1 MLLFVSYVM
10 KKYILT
16 FLLLLFPLTK
26 LGSKEIIDL
35 GECKSS
41 KLSSSGFKKLK
52 EKLKDSRI
60 VFIGE
65 QSHGVATDY
74 ENFANIVKY
83 LHEELNFNIIAE
95 EFCFFTINQINSNK
109 DFTSAQE
116 YRNAMYWPQ
125 GNAKE
130 NDILFDYID
139 SCSNTENPIIVE
151 GFDSRI
157 FQRKLYYQFI
167 DSTLSD
173 KFDIDKKRYL
183 NTLDNLLKL
192 EYKDTLTTIEDKYLF
207 IEDTKKLIKLLDNP
221 DVNNRIVQI
230 FRSLIGFAKNAW
242 NPSNI
247 SDDDVD
253 RYSYRSKQMAQNLI
267 WLCDVI
273 YPEEKIIVRAHIG
286 HSSKNLKSL
295 HGYIPNKFSSD
306 SLNLGSLVNNHFGD
320 KSFHI
325 ATTFYLGTYCN
336 WKFEPMTI
344 PNPSD
349 SSLEYELVNDGYKY
363 AFVSLDTEDL
373 IEMNYGD
380 FNNYS
385 NNESWQAPFG
395 KLFDGIIFIN
405 NGTAPTKKNND

>member
-1 MLLFVSYVM
+1 MLLFVTYVM
-10 KKYILT
+10 KKFILT
-16 FLLLLFPLTK
+16 FLLLLFPLMK
-26 LGSKEIIDL
+26 LDSKEIIDL
-35 GECKSS
+35 GECKSG
-41 KLSSSGFKKLK
+41 KLSSLGFEKFK
-52 EKLKDSRI
+52 EKLKDARI

-83 LHEELNFNIIAE
+83 LHEELDFNIIAE

-130 NDILFDYID
+130 NDFLFDYID
-139 SCSNTENPIIVE
+139 SCRNTENPIVLE
-151 GFDSRI
+151 GFDSRV
-157 FQRKLYYQFI
+157 FQRKLYYQFV
-167 DSTLSD
+167 DSTLSN

-192 EYKDTLTTIEDKYLF
+192 EYKDTLTTSEDRYLF

-221 DVNNRIVQI
+221 DVNNRIIQI
-230 FRSLIGFAKNAW
+230 FKSLIGFAHNAW
-242 NPSNI
+242 NPSKI
-247 SDDDVD
+247 GDDDVD

-267 WLCDVI
+267 WLCDVM

-295 HGYIPNKFSSD
+295 HGYIPDKFAND
-306 SLNLGSLVNNHFGD
+306 SLNLGSLVHNYFGD

-325 ATTFYLGTYCN
+325 ATTFYSGTYCN
-336 WKFEPMTI
+336 WRYEPIDI
-344 PNPSD
+344 PTPGKE
-349 SSLEYELVNDGYKY
+349 SLESELYNMKLKY
-363 AFVSLDTEDL
+363 SYVSLEDDQL
-373 IEMNYGD
+373 YEMYYGD
-380 FNNYS
+380 FNSYITD
-385 NNESWQAPFG
+385 EVWQAPFG
-395 KLFDGIIFIN
+395 KLFDGIIFICK
-405 NGTAPTKKNND
+405 GTAPTKKNKD